1 MQSSV
6 QNIKTTGQTFIL
18 SACNYFEDVQYFLL
32 SISSL
37 TDAQMKIVDKYEK
50 LVEKD
55 IADSHFFHTDTSGRK

>member
-6 QNIKTTGQTFIL
+6 QNIKKTGKLL
-18 SACNYFEDVQYFLL
+18 SYLPYKHFEDVQYLLL

-37 TDAQMKIVDKYEK
+37 TDAQMKIVDKYER

-55 IADSHFFHTDTSGRK
+55 IADSHFFHTDTSGSK